1 MKAYIAMLR
10 EEIIDNPQNHGYDI
24 YNDWV
29 LKVYDSFLKAT
40 KFCEEISGVADD
52 ESYEVKDISRL
63 NEFQNLIGY
72 VDEKYGHYSM
82 YIIERDIE

>member
-1 MKAYIAMLR
+1 MKVYIVMLR
-10 EEIIDNPQNHGYDI
+10 EEIIDHPEQSNL

-29 LKVYDSFLKAT
+29 LKVYNSFIKAT
-40 KFCEEISGVADD
+40 KFCEEISGTTD

-72 VDEKYGHYSM
+72 VDEDYGHYSM
-82 YIIERDIE
+82 YIVECDVE